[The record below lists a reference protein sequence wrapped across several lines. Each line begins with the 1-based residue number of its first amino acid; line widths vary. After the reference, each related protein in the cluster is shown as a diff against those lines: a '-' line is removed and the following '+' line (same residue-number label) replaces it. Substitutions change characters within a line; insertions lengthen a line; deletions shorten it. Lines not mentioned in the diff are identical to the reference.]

1 MTKLEVKMRDLLDDA
16 EMHLGNL
23 CLECGLDDECPE
35 YEAWQ
40 RIQEFLEKHPKPKK
54 KGGKK

>member
-1 MTKLEVKMRDLLDDA
+1 MRDLLDDA